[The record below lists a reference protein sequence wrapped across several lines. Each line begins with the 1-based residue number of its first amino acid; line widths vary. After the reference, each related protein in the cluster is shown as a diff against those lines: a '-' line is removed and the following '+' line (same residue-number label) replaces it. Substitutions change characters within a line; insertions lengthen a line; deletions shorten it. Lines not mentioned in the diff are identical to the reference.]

1 MRRTLTLSSLVLAVA
16 CASPSV
22 RAVETEPE
30 RDPPAPDYG
39 EPASWAARPET
50 RDGADVAPPGDRDAQ
65 DEAIAD
71 VFFVHPTTH
80 FGRAWSAAADDPRA
94 ARLLDGVVLPHEA
107 AVFNAAGR
115 VYAPRYRQASL
126 WTFMTR
132 TQRARAARAMELAYS
147 DVRRA
152 FDAWARG
159 SERPV
164 ILAAHSQGSYH
175 ALRLLADRF
184 EDDAAMRERLV
195 AAYLVGM
202 PLPLDV
208 FERTIPRVP
217 PCEGPEQ
224 TGCVLSW
231 NTVLEGARPRRLWR
245 SLPVYYP
252 GSRAWESTAHKRLT
266 CTSPIA
272 AADGW
277 SEPAAHHGALLFAD
291 LAARP
296 IEPRVEPALTR
307 ARCEGGV
314 LEVERTVPF
323 RYRSDPL
330 GRDGDLHLADYP
342 LFFLDVRRDAVRR
355 VERWQRAR

>member
-1 MRRTLTLSSLVLAVA
+1 MRRTLTISAVVLALA
-16 CASPSV
+16 CSGPPAR
-22 RAVETEPE
+22 RAAIEPE

-50 RDGADVAPPGDRDAQ
+50 RDGADVAPPGERDAQ
-65 DEAIAD
+65 GEAIAD

-80 FGRAWSAAADDPRA
+80 FGRAWSAAADDARA
-94 ARLLDGVVLPHEA
+94 ARLLDGLVLPHEA

-132 TQRARAARAMELAYS
+132 TERALAERAMQLAYS
-147 DVRRA
+147 DVLRA

-184 EDDAAMRERLV
+184 DDDPAMRERLV

-202 PLPLDV
+202 PLPRDV

-217 PCEGPEQ
+217 PCERPEQ

-252 GSRAWESTAHKRLT
+252 GSRAWESTAHKPLT
-266 CTSPIA
+266 CTSPVLA
-272 AADGW
+272 SESW
-277 SEPAAHHGALLFAD
+277 SERAAHQGAVLFAD

-296 IEPRVEPALTR
+296 IEPRVQPALTR
-307 ARCEGGV
+307 VRCEGGV

-330 GRDGDLHLADYP
+330 ARDGDLHLADYP

-355 VERWQRAR
+355 VESWRRAR